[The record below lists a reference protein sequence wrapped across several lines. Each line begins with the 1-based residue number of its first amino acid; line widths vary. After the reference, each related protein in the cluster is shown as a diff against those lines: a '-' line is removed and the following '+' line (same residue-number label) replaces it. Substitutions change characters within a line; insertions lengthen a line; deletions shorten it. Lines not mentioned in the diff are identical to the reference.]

1 MKQILIWM
9 LIVANVV
16 LWFSIIWTN
25 FAHIMPYIEP
35 ERTIKL
41 RYEPVDYS
49 HFTKAEL
56 RTRIENVINI
66 HCYFYSEQDL
76 PAGYAGKTIILLRT
90 IKMRKTLTN
99 EEYILAFAHELCH
112 LKGWSSN
119 ERYTSYLTFI
129 KLYNSEFKDIAL
141 KFAIDMNNGR
151 YPFEYNCYGQIEKYL
166 IRRNYE

>member
-1 MKQILIWM
+1 MKKILIWM

-76 PAGYAGKTIILLRT
+76 PVGYAGKTIILLRT

-99 EEYILAFAHELCH
+99 EEYILAFAPE
-112 LKGWSSN
+112 
-119 ERYTSYLTFI
+119 
-129 KLYNSEFKDIAL
+129 
-141 KFAIDMNNGR
+141 
-151 YPFEYNCYGQIEKYL
+151 
-166 IRRNYE
+166 